1 MWPVAR
7 QPVNVQSWI
16 RGGVAGG
23 RRRCQS
29 SWAPGSPWTYLSH
42 SQASSDCLR
51 SLRSGSAE
59 AQWRDQPAGWAQPYP
74 ENPKSSRL
82 LPHDQYGDWR
92 AREHPLGHASQKHV
106 LGAAGPACTDDNDVG
121 RPALGRAEQPFER
134 APGHEHR
141 LHRPAGG
148 PEHIRCAVHETL
160 TGALLLDVNFA
171 ANPAP
176 RCANFGGHQAQRG
189 HTRRIQDV
197 HDSDVAAGRARTH
210 GLVQFADPER
220 GGAHSPLIGGALCDP
235 RGVPPEPTDI
245 VPGAARPPVWA
256 PRKGTKTRL
265 PTWRDNCHTRAV
277 GSCWRRRREVTQVLP
292 PAGIAAARR
301 PPLRSPFGHLAPRRA
316 RA

>member
-1 MWPVAR
+1 VAGSAPAGQCPELDTRGCGRRETAVSVFVGTREPVDIPLPFPGEQRLLAVITVRLGRGSVAR
-7 QPVNVQSWI
+7 SARRVGAAVSGKPQEQSATTSRSI
-16 RGGVAGG
+16 R
-23 RRRCQS
+23 R
-29 SWAPGSPWTYLSH
+29 L
-42 SQASSDCLR
+42 AS
-51 SLRSGSAE
+51 
-59 AQWRDQPAGWAQPYP
+59 
-74 ENPKSSRL
+74 
-82 LPHDQYGDWR
+82 
-92 AREHPLGHASQKHV
+92 ARTPLGHASQKHV